1 MLPGATPEEELAI
14 KRALEWRRKNP
25 VGSPGWQQAA
35 SQPAP
40 AYQGAE
46 LPPTNPAQPPV
57 YQNQPLA
64 AAQPQGVSKVDETE
78 DTEVPA
84 GALDF
89 ANMTPEAFSTGLN
102 DVLRQ
107 ASALAPVMSQ
117 KDYEAAKQ
125 KIMERRFG
133 PSRAEQL
140 FALSAALA
148 KPTYAGN
155 RFGQILGNVAPALA
169 DTERMRREADTAR
182 ESALEALKQQYMTGT
197 NAAERQ
203 KIEALLSVY
212 KTAAPVVAAKMKPQ
226 NPWSGATFV
235 PGVGWVPRPDS
246 GAAPV
251 AINKGV
257 IPAGKY
263 KGRPTTQYSDGS
275 FTVTDVA
282 GNIIHFDAKGNR
294 TNG

>member
-1 MLPGATPEEELAI
+1 MDGLTQAQWDAIVQQLGPVKANAWLAKRNQELA
-14 KRALEWRRKNP
+14 
-25 VGSPGWQQAA
+25 
-35 SQPAP
+35 
-40 AYQGAE
+40 AE

-107 ASALAPVMSQ
+107 ASALAPVMGQ

-140 FALSAALA
+140 FALSAAFL

-155 RFGQILGNVAPALA
+155 RLGQIMGNVVPALGDA
-169 DTERMRREADTAR
+169 ERQNREATTAR
-182 ESALEALKQQYMTGT
+182 EAALEQLKQQYMTGT
-197 NAAERQ
+197 NAAQRQ
-203 KIEALLSVY
+203 KLEALLSVY

-226 NPWSGATFV
+226 NPWSGSV
-235 PGVGWVPRPDS
+235 YDPVKGRWMQQPGRP
-246 GAAPV
+246 GGPPTLTAQEAAALAADPK
-251 AINKGV
+251 NKGM
-257 IPAGKY
+257 PFFTTD
-263 KGRPTTQYSDGS
+263 GRPMT
-275 FTVTDVA
+275 
-282 GNIIHFDAKGNR
+282 IK
-294 TNG
+294 

>member
-1 MLPGATPEEELAI
+1 MTPEEELAV
-14 KRALEWRRKNP
+14 KRAIEWRRKNP
-25 VGSPGWQQAA
+25 VGSPGWQQASA
-35 SQPAP
+35 MPAP
-40 AYQGAE
+40 PAPTGE

-107 ASALAPVMSQ
+107 ASALAPVMGQ

-140 FALSAALA
+140 FALSAAFL

-155 RFGQILGNVAPALA
+155 RLGQIMGNVVPALGEA
-169 DTERMRREADTAR
+169 ERQNREATTAR
-182 ESALEALKQQYMTGT
+182 EAALEQLKQQYMTGT
-197 NAAERQ
+197 NAAQRQ
-203 KIEALLSVY
+203 KLEALLSVY
-212 KTAAPVVAAKMKPQ
+212 KTAAPVVAAKMKPSS
-226 NPWSGATFV
+226 SGLNYDAQRGIFV
-235 PGVGWVPRPDS
+235 DKSNPRPTSNVYYDPKTKIRLVQWQDGYWRKDNPDGTVS
-246 GAAPV
+246 VFERYGDEFRPVTGGA
-251 AINKGV
+251 
-257 IPAGKY
+257 
-263 KGRPTTQYSDGS
+263 R
-275 FTVTDVA
+275 
-282 GNIIHFDAKGNR
+282 
-294 TNG
+294 

>member
-1 MLPGATPEEELAI
+1 MLPDATPEEQLAV

-35 SQPAP
+35 AMPAP
-40 AYQGAE
+40 TAPAGE

-89 ANMTPEAFSTGLN
+89 ASMTPEAFSTGLN
-102 DVLRQ
+102 KVLAQ
-107 ASALAPVMSQ
+107 ASGLAPVMSE

-197 NAAERQ
+197 NAAQRQ
-203 KIEALLSVY
+203 KLEALLSVY
-212 KTAAPVVAAKMKPQ
+212 KTAAPVVAAKMKG
-226 NPWSGATFV
+226 NPAKYFPNPKGGFMQQPGTGDLPGMPEPDQYGNYVITDIRQIGFLQPNTPIIRPGDNPLKPKYV
-235 PGVGWVPRPDS
+235 PAR
-246 GAAPV
+246 
-251 AINKGV
+251 
-257 IPAGKY
+257 
-263 KGRPTTQYSDGS
+263 
-275 FTVTDVA
+275 
-282 GNIIHFDAKGNR
+282 
-294 TNG
+294 

>member
-1 MLPGATPEEELAI
+1 MLPGATPEEQLAV

-35 SQPAP
+35 AMPAP
-40 AYQGAE
+40 TAPAGE

-89 ANMTPEAFSTGLN
+89 ATMTPETYSRMLGETQSQIAK
-102 DVLRQ
+102 
-107 ASALAPVMSQ
+107 LAPVMGE

-125 KIMERRFG
+125 KLMERRFG

-148 KPTYAGN
+148 RPTYAGN
-155 RFGQILGNVAPALA
+155 RFGQILGNVAPALGEV
-169 DTERMRREADTAR
+169 ERQRREADEAR
-182 ESALEALKQQYMTGT
+182 ESALEQLKQQYLTGQSA
-197 NAAERQ
+197 NQRAQLEGRLGLLRAAGQMIKPKAPFSYQLDQTGNVREVP
-203 KIEALLSVY
+203 KPESVHRPSNKAEY
-212 KTAAPVVAAKMKPQ
+212 DAIPVGDYYLVP
-226 NPWSGATFV
+226 SG
-235 PGVGWVPRPDS
+235 P
-246 GAAPV
+246 
-251 AINKGV
+251 N
-257 IPAGKY
+257 AGKVVR
-263 KGRPTTQYSDGS
+263 KLPQG
-275 FTVTDVA
+275 
-282 GNIIHFDAKGNR
+282 
-294 TNG
+294 